1 MVQNRQASW
10 TAESVRDQSITTLPR
25 ATPAITGR
33 ILKAC
38 LPKAENPIMV
48 RIPPT
53 VGPFRSPPDS
63 RIKAMPIRPFT
74 PVLMHTGAGPNMR
87 R

>member
-25 ATPAITGR
+25 TTPAITGMM
-33 ILKAC
+33 LNAC
-38 LPKAENPIMV
+38 LPKAEKPIMV
-48 RIPPT
+48 RMPPT

-63 RIKAMPIRPFT
+63 RMKAMPVRPLT
-74 PVLMHTGAGPNMR
+74 PALMSTGAGPNIR